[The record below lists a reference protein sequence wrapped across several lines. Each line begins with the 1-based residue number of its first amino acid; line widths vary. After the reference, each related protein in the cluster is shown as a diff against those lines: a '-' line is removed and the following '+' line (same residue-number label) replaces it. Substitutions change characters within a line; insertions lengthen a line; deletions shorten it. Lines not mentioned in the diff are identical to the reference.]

1 MPLEGTMELQLV
13 RSLCCL
19 LVFLLQASSS
29 TKTCT
34 LVRSNEKTSEDCF
47 SEPECE
53 EKCGEVKGDN
63 CKEQQG
69 KQCRTEY
76 KEQCRVVEVEV
87 RDVFIA
93 IDIIYLCV
101 PRNVERRQKLFVKP
115 SLRICVML
123 VRVVL
128 LRFALFYL
136 LLLQLKCLSA
146 RLAMRKHVRS

>member
-1 MPLEGTMELQLV
+1 MELQLV
-13 RSLCCL
+13 RILCCL

-76 KEQCRVVEVEV
+76 KEQCRVVQVEV

-93 IDIIYLCV
+93 LVITYLFV
-101 PRNVERRQKLFVKP
+101 PRNAERKQKLFVKP

-128 LRFALFYL
+128 MGFAPFYL
-136 LLLQLKCLSA
+136 IILQLKCLSA